1 MDQNLHL
8 LYLLVSFS
16 IVMQYGIKQFCCS
29 DTRYTEFTVLQIPS
43 AQAFEYW
50 VAMTMCVC
58 MCVCVCVCVRVC
70 VCACVCVCV
79 HVRVCDCV
87 DDSQAWRP
95 WPPHFLGNILYL

>member
-1 MDQNLHL
+1 MDQNLYL

-58 MCVCVCVCVRVC
+58 VC
-70 VCACVCVCV
+70 VCACAC
-79 HVRVCDCV
+79 VCDCV

-95 WPPHFLGNILYL
+95 WPPHLLGNILINSR

>member
-16 IVMQYGIKQFCCS
+16 IVIQYGIKQFCCS
-29 DTRYTEFTVLQIPS
+29 DTQYTECTVLQIPS
-43 AQAFEYW
+43 TQAFQYW

-58 MCVCVCVCVRVC
+58 VCVCVCVVC

-79 HVRVCDCV
+79 CVRACVCV
-87 DDSQAWRP
+87 
-95 WPPHFLGNILYL
+95 